1 MSKGTGTVCSTPG
14 AVGNTG
20 KARDARDK
28 AHSELADA
36 EDQKEYFLPV
46 IREANNCFSIGKAA
60 QQEFEM
66 IAESVWRKCIRV
78 RVKRVSY

>member
-1 MSKGTGTVCSTPG
+1 MSIGTGTVCSTPG

-28 AHSELADA
+28 AHSDSELADV

-60 QQEFEM
+60 QQEFER
-66 IAESVWRKCIRV
+66 IAESV
-78 RVKRVSY
+78 